1 MQHFIFIFCLTALV
15 VTSPVFAHQME
26 DVVHLKNGE
35 IVRGTI
41 IEQIPGASLEIQTR
55 DDSVSVYAMDEI
67 AKIAKEPVAGT
78 EGTSGGIEIGT
89 LFGISH
95 LAYDDH
101 DGGTWIGVPA
111 PTWNIIGNS
120 SLYVSWF
127 PAEKLSIGP
136 EFGFGRTSY
145 SYHSVTSST
154 LYLGG
159 RCAFFLQSNTVSGA
173 YLLGHSALLF
183 VGEDEDDFEG
193 HFFAGAGLG
202 YQWRMASEPAFAL
215 RVEGRYRR
223 WFDDKANDFSL
234 TLGLGT
240 RLGGR

>member
-1 MQHFIFIFCLTALV
+1 MQRFILIFCLTALV
-15 VTSPVFAHQME
+15 ATAPVFAHQME
-26 DVVHLKNGE
+26 DVVYLKNGE

-41 IEQIPGASLEIQTR
+41 IEQIPGESLEIQTQ
-55 DDSVSVYAMDEI
+55 DGSVSVYAMDEI
-67 AKIAKEPVAGT
+67 AKIAKEPVTGT
-78 EGTSGGIEIGT
+78 EEASGGIEIGT

-136 EFGFGRTSY
+136 EFGFGLTSF

-159 RCAFFLQSNTVSGA
+159 RCAFFPQSNAVSGP
-173 YLLGHSALLF
+173 YLLGHSAMLLF
-183 VGEDEDDFEG
+183 GADEDDFEG
-193 HFFAGAGLG
+193 YFLAGAGLG
-202 YQWRMASEPAFAL
+202 YQWRVGPAFVL
-215 RVEGRYRR
+215 RAEGRYRR

>member
-15 VTSPVFAHQME
+15 VTSPVFAHQVE
-26 DVVHLKNGE
+26 DVVYLKNGE

-41 IEQIPGASLEIQTR
+41 IEQIPGASLEIQMQEG
-55 DDSVSVYAMDEI
+55 SVFVYDLDEI
-67 AKIAKEPVAGT
+67 AKIAKEPATGAEEAGAD
-78 EGTSGGIEIGT
+78 IEIGT
-89 LFGISH
+89 LFGLSH
-95 LAYDDH
+95 LSSDIY
-101 DGGTWIGVPA
+101 GGTWIGIPA
-111 PTWNIIGNS
+111 PTWNVIGNS

-127 PAEKLSIGP
+127 PSKKLSIGP
-136 EFGFGRTSY
+136 EFGFGSTSY
-145 SYHSVTSST
+145 SYGSGTFST

-223 WFDDKANDFSL
+223 SFDDKTNDFSL
-234 TLGLGT
+234 MLGLGT